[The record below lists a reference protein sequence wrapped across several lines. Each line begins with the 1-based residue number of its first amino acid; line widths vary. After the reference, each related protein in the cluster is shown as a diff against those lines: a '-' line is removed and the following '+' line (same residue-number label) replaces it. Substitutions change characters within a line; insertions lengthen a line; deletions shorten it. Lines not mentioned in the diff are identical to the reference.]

1 MNRNRI
7 LAAIL
12 ILTALLLPAAV
23 QAHPHAWI
31 DLRIDFQ
38 RDADGQLTHMLHHW
52 RFDPTY
58 GQYLYDDAQEHQPG
72 ETPEARLQALADEIL
87 DNLDEYRWYSH
98 LQVEDER
105 VDLAAAMEPR
115 MTMED
120 DGLLHFRFR
129 LQLQTPVDPAAEP
142 LEYKVYDP
150 TYFIEIL
157 HQEPHGTR
165 IVDAAGLADATCRAR
180 LDRPRPDPAMVARAL
195 ALDYGASV
203 DYDLGRYFA
212 ERVTLRCD

>member
-7 LAAIL
+7 FPAIL
-12 ILTALLLPAAV
+12 ILMALVLLPVAV

-31 DLRIDFQ
+31 DLRISFE
-38 RDADGQLTHMLHHW
+38 RDADGQITHMLHHW

-58 GQYLYDDAQEHQPG
+58 GQYLYDDAQEHQSG
-72 ETPEARLQALADEIL
+72 DTPEARLQGLATEIL

-98 LQVEDER
+98 LKVEGEAIAI
-105 VDLAAAMEPR
+105 AAAGAPR
-115 MTMED
+115 MAME
-120 DGLLHFRFR
+120 DGLLQFRFR
-129 LQLQTPVDPAAEP
+129 LELETPVDPVATP
-142 LEYKVYDP
+142 LEYQVYDP

-157 HQEPHGTR
+157 HEEPHGTR
-165 IVDAAGLADATCRAR
+165 IVDAAGLVDATCRAQ
-180 LDRPRPDPAMVARAL
+180 LERPRPDPALVARAM

-203 DYDLGRYFA
+203 DYDLGQYFA

>member
-1 MNRNRI
+1 MNPRRY
-7 LAAIL
+7 LPAIL
-12 ILTALLLPAAV
+12 IVMALVLLPVAV

-31 DLRIDFQ
+31 DLRISFE
-38 RDADGQLTHMLHHW
+38 RDADGRITHMLHHW

-58 GQYLYDDAQEHQPG
+58 GQYLFDDAQEHQPG
-72 ETPEARLQALADEIL
+72 DTPEARLQGLAGEIL

-98 LQVEDER
+98 LQMEDEA
-105 VDLAAAMEPR
+105 VEIAAAGDPR
-115 MTMED
+115 MAMEG
-120 DGLLHFRFR
+120 GLLHFRFR
-129 LQLQTPVDPAAEP
+129 LELAQPADPAVAS

-165 IVDAAGLADATCRAR
+165 VVDASGLVDATCAAR
-180 LDRPRPDPAMVARAL
+180 LERPRPDPAMVARAM

-212 ERVTLRCD
+212 ERVTVRCD

>member
-1 MNRNRI
+1 MTAGRI
-7 LAAIL
+7 FPATL
-12 ILTALLLPAAV
+12 ILMALLLPVAA

-31 DLRIDFQ
+31 DLRVSFE
-38 RDADGQLTHMLHHW
+38 RDATGQITHMLHHW

-72 ETPEARLQALADEIL
+72 DTPEARLQGLAREIL

-98 LQVEDER
+98 LR
-105 VDLAAAMEPR
+105 VTDDTIGIAAAAEPR
-115 MTMED
+115 MAMQG
-120 DGLLHFRFR
+120 GLLHFHFR
-129 LQLQTPVDPAAEP
+129 LELETPVDPAAAP
-142 LEYKVYDP
+142 LEYQVYDP
-150 TYFIEIL
+150 TYFTEIL
-157 HQEPHGTR
+157 HQEAHGTR
-165 IVDAAGLADATCRAR
+165 IIDAAGLVDATCQAQ
-180 LDRPRPDPAMVARAL
+180 LERPRPDPALVARAM

>member
-1 MNRNRI
+1 MTASRI
-7 LAAIL
+7 FPAIL
-12 ILTALLLPAAV
+12 ILMALLLPAAA

-31 DLRIDFQ
+31 DLRVSFE
-38 RDADGQLTHMLHHW
+38 RDATGQITHMLHHW

-72 ETPEARLQALADEIL
+72 DTPEARLQGLAREIL

-98 LQVEDER
+98 LQVAD
-105 VDLAAAMEPR
+105 DAIGIAAAAEPR
-115 MTMED
+115 MAME

-129 LQLQTPVDPAAEP
+129 LELETPVDPAVAP

-165 IVDAAGLADATCRAR
+165 IVDASGLVDATCQVR
-180 LDRPRPDPAMVARAL
+180 LERPRPDPAMVARAM